1 MVSWSYQGF
10 RSGAGHRTIYFVLL
24 AEGWKKAAGFHSSF
38 CTCTPSSIN
47 PPGHVR
53 NERTNKPLYPW
64 TNHRELL
71 YRHSYVHWIFNN
83 RVGVFTCSGD
93 HRLLYEYR
101 TLFGT
106 CHCHNSGTD
115 YCDGNFSFNAAEA
128 YYRMDSRSIDRRE
141 IHFAAKL
148 HTCSNGSKCG
158 LICMIPIRK
167 AMIQWQQKQQKRLNL
182 QEYCPQE
189 NKVSNLACYSVNNL
203 YGGMM
208 HIFNILVVED
218 DPSLRTLFCTVL
230 SKNGFVYFEAE
241 DGTEALAILEKQYID
256 LMISDI
262 MMPNIDG
269 YELVR
274 IMREN
279 GYNLPVLMITAKD
292 TFEDMQNGFRA
303 GTDDYMI
310 KPVNVNEMI
319 LRVSALL
326 RRARIV
332 NDKKLQFEDMEL
344 YYDDLT
350 VSLNGESM
358 VIPQKEFYLLYKL
371 LSNPNRVF
379 TKQQLMDEIWGMD
392 TVSSQHTLDVHIS
405 RIRERFKEN
414 MPFEIKTIRG
424 LGFKAVKKNG

>member
-1 MVSWSYQGF
+1 
-10 RSGAGHRTIYFVLL
+10 
-24 AEGWKKAAGFHSSF
+24 
-38 CTCTPSSIN
+38 
-47 PPGHVR
+47 
-53 NERTNKPLYPW
+53 
-64 TNHRELL
+64 
-71 YRHSYVHWIFNN
+71 
-83 RVGVFTCSGD
+83 
-93 HRLLYEYR
+93 
-101 TLFGT
+101 
-106 CHCHNSGTD
+106 
-115 YCDGNFSFNAAEA
+115 
-128 YYRMDSRSIDRRE
+128 
-141 IHFAAKL
+141 
-148 HTCSNGSKCG
+148 
-158 LICMIPIRK
+158 
-167 AMIQWQQKQQKRLNL
+167 
-182 QEYCPQE
+182 
-189 NKVSNLACYSVNNL
+189 
-203 YGGMM
+203 M